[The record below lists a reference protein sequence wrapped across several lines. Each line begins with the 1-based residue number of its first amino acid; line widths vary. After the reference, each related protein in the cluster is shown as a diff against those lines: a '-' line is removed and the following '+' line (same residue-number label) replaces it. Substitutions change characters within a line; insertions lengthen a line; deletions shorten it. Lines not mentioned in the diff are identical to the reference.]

1 MTTPWT
7 DPTTISQFAE
17 EGAEAAH
24 ISWDS
29 TNNFSGMKSDNE
41 QTVGS
46 MQALYHIARSPE
58 TDINSKTYYIR
69 ATGYNFS
76 NLPEVV
82 SGVEVRLKTRRGGR
96 VTDDTVQLCLAESN
110 IGENRADLVVNPLK
124 IYGGETDLWGID
136 GISLTDIQ
144 DSTFGVTLRF
154 KSHPQYP
161 HRDAVF
167 IDSVQI
173 RIH

>member
-7 DPTTISQFAE
+7 DPTIIVQFAE
-17 EGAEAAH
+17 TDAENIH
-24 ISWDS
+24 LLWDN
-29 TNNFSGMKSDNE
+29 TNNYANIKNDNE
-41 QTVGS
+41 QGVGT

-69 ATGYNFS
+69 ATGYNFY
-76 NLPEVV
+76 NLPSTV
-82 SGVEVRLKTRRGGR
+82 SGVELRLKTKRGGR
-96 VTDDTVQLCLAESN
+96 VTDDTVQLCLNGED

-124 IYGGETDLWGID
+124 YYGGENDFWGLGNITV
-136 GISLTDIQ
+136 STVQ
-144 DSTFGVTLRF
+144 NNTFGVTLRF

-167 IDSVQI
+167 VDCVQI